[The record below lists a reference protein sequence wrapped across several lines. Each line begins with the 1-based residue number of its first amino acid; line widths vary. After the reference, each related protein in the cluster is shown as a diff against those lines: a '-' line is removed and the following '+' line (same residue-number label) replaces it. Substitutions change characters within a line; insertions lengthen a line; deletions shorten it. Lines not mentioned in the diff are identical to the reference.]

1 MKEKVDILLAGGT
14 VITVDRQRRIYRDG
28 AVALRGAD
36 IVAVGKRVDLD
47 GRYEARETRDC
58 RNKLIMPGFV
68 NSHLHFYHTMH
79 RGLAPENLGGW
90 LWSNY
95 VHGKIA
101 TILTAEDE
109 IYGGLVVLLET
120 LKSGTTTFLEAG
132 SYNPAAVIEGVSRI
146 GMRGLMGRRSFDQAI
161 LGHGM
166 LLEDTDTCL
175 RENEKF
181 LKAYRDGYNGGLIK
195 ACVDVVGL
203 GRCTNRLYLESKKM
217 ADDYGTTLNL
227 HLAGMTEEVTDT
239 RMKTGYRPVE
249 NMYHIGALGSNVVLV
264 HMVHVAD
271 REIRMLKETSTN
283 VIHCPSTALKLNY
296 ELSSK
301 GRFPEM
307 LEHGVNVAIGSD
319 AADCSN
325 FADMIRTMYLAAVLP
340 KDYRND
346 AGISCAEDAIEMAT
360 INGAKAIGMDGEIG
374 SLEPGKKAD
383 VIVINMR
390 RPEWCPNYSEVQ
402 NLVYSSSGD
411 AVETVY
417 INGRLIM
424 ENRRVLTVDEN
435 EVMDRCADLGTQV
448 LARSGLQVPGKWPIL

>member
-1 MKEKVDILLAGGT
+1 MKDTVDTLLAGGT
-14 VITVDRQRRIYRDG
+14 VITVDPQRRIYRDG
-28 AVALRGAD
+28 AVALRGTS
-36 IVAVGKRVDLD
+36 IVAVGKRAELVE
-47 GRYEARETRDC
+47 RYDARQMRDC
-58 RNKLIMPGFV
+58 RHKLVMPGFV

-90 LWSNY
+90 LWSNF
-95 VHGKIA
+95 VHGKVA

-109 IYGGLVVLLET
+109 IYGGLTVLLET
-120 LKSGTTTFLEAG
+120 LRSGTTTFLEAG

-161 LGHGM
+161 LGHSM

-181 LKAYRDGYNGGLIK
+181 LKTYRDGYNGGLIK

-203 GRCTNRLYLESKKM
+203 GRCTDRLYRESKKM
-217 ADDYGTTLNL
+217 ADEYGTTLNL

-249 NMYHIGALGSNVVLV
+249 NMYHIGALGSNVCLV

-296 ELSSK
+296 ELSCK

-319 AADCSN
+319 ASDCSN
-325 FADMIRTMYLAAVLP
+325 YADMIRTMYLAAVLP

-360 INGAKAIGMDGEIG
+360 INGAKAIGMDSEIG

-383 VIVINMR
+383 VIVIDMR
-390 RPEWCPNYSEVQ
+390 RPEWYPNFSEVQ
-402 NLVYSSSGD
+402 NLVYSASGD

-417 INGRLIM
+417 IDGRVIM
-424 ENRRVLTVDEN
+424 ENRKVLTVDED
-435 EVMDRCADLGTQV
+435 EILDRCAVLGEQV
-448 LARSGLQVPGKWPIL
+448 LRRSGVEVPSRWPIL